1 MSWRMS
7 WPLRPGL
14 WLSLI
19 LHSAALLCCWT
30 WSSSATPQRLRAQP
44 TQTADGARIS
54 AFIVPQRRAA
64 SEVTE
69 AASSHAQSR
78 LRPRLPPA
86 AALPAHTTLTA
97 QEASEAIVPAAPTL
111 KPAPLLAH
119 TTDAP
124 AAVDSKSPT
133 PAPAPA
139 PSKQPPE
146 AQWVAASLPPEH
158 GQCSASNTARL
169 YPALLRER
177 GLQGRVTLRVQVDE
191 QGRATDI
198 QLKQGSGLRLFDE
211 AARLVAQ
218 ACRFIPARRGEQT
231 VASWVEYP
239 VRFTLQQD
247 LLQ

>member
-1 MSWRMS
+1 M
-7 WPLRPGL
+7 
-14 WLSLI
+14 
-19 LHSAALLCCWT
+19 HSAALLCCWT

-44 TQTADGARIS
+44 TDGARIS

-64 SEVTE
+64 SEVTK
-69 AASSHAQSR
+69 ALASQAPAPAH
-78 LRPRLPPA
+78 LRPRLLAP
-86 AALPAHTTLTA
+86 AALPLLPVVAS
-97 QEASEAIVPAAPTL
+97 QETSEATAPATPTL

-119 TTDAP
+119 ATEAP
-124 AAVDSKSPT
+124 AAVDSKSTT

>member
-1 MSWRMS
+1 MS

-44 TQTADGARIS
+44 AEGARIS

-64 SEVTE
+64 SEVPK
-69 AASSHAQSR
+69 AATSYAQSR
-78 LRPRLPPA
+78 LRPRQLAP
-86 AALPAHTTLTA
+86 AALPVLAS
-97 QEASEAIVPAAPTL
+97 QETSEAIAPNTPTL
-111 KPAPLLAH
+111 KLAPLLAH
-119 TTDAP
+119 ATEAP
-124 AAVDSKSPT
+124 AAIDSKPAA

-146 AQWVAASLPPEH
+146 PQWVAASLPPEH